1 LRRWEQEAEGTRA
14 SPKDAAPSAACIVAG
29 ARAAAAADAAG
40 GGCGGM
46 DGEEEEETARR
57 LAGES
62 SASVRSGWMY
72 MEGSLGRRMQRAK
85 TTTGTSF
92 GYRPACLMGH
102 PTPGPAKIEAHVVVY
117 IFYYLPIAKVYN

>member
-14 SPKDAAPSAACIVAG
+14 SPKDAAPSAGCIVAG
-29 ARAAAAADAAG
+29 ARAAAAADAGSG
-40 GGCGGM
+40 GGAVG
-46 DGEEEEETARR
+46 TARR

-62 SASVRSGWMY
+62 SASVRSGWMNV
-72 MEGSLGRRMQRAK
+72 EGSLPRRMQRAK